1 MNVQEYLENHI
12 ATSKEIQKNCD
23 LSARQVLLAIKKLGH
38 KIIKIQN
45 GRSPKYALTK
55 QAFEA
60 GDSIHI
66 WEVDNFGK
74 HSCIATLRPLSAG
87 GFIVEKYTGMPAV
100 FLGEQGN
107 GFYSDLPYFLTDMA
121 PKGFLGKKIAENLAN
136 ADTRFPFHLSEWK
149 NDHIGRY
156 LLANTESS
164 IGNLKFG
171 NNVNLNIRTHFERH
185 SRNQYLDIADE
196 IISGE
201 VILSSAGGEQ
211 QKFTTFCS
219 EINTHVLVK
228 FSPKGNSAN
237 ARRWKDILITE
248 HYAAKV
254 LNSSGI
260 VTAAET
266 YIFEQGGRL
275 FLESKRFD
283 RCEQHGRRSMLSLT
297 SIDAEFVGAGD
308 NWVRSVKGLFEQNL
322 LIQQDVF
329 NVEYLSLFAKLIY
342 NSDTHLGNISFETHN
357 DGFAL
362 LPIYD
367 MCSMAFAPKSNGE
380 ILPFTSKEPKM
391 DASDG
396 IPIDQLNI
404 MAQSFWLQVSKEQMI
419 SSEFRVYIKSNLIKT

>member
-1 MNVQEYLENHI
+1 MNVQEYLESHI
-12 ATSKEIQKNCD
+12 ATSNQIQKNCN
-23 LSARQVLLAIKKLGH
+23 LTARQVLLSIKKLGRS
-38 KIIKIQN
+38 IIKIAN

-55 QAFEA
+55 QAFDA

-74 HSCIATLRPLSAG
+74 HSCVATLRPLSAG
-87 GFIVEKYTGMPAV
+87 GFIVEKGIAMPSV

-121 PKGFLGKKIAENLAN
+121 PKGFLGKKIAENLSN
-136 ADTRFPFHLSEWK
+136 ADTRFPFHLSEWS
-149 NDHIGRY
+149 NEHIGRY

-171 NNVNLNIRTHFERH
+171 NNVNLKFRTHFEQH
-185 SRNQYLDIADE
+185 SRQHYLDIADD

-201 VILSSAGGEQ
+201 TILSSAGGEQ

-219 EINTHVLVK
+219 DINAHVLVK
-228 FSPKGNSAN
+228 FSPKGDNEN
-237 ARRWKDILITE
+237 AQRWKDILITE
-248 HYAAKV
+248 HYAAKL
-254 LNSSGI
+254 LNSSGV

-266 YIFEQGGRL
+266 HIFEQGGRL

-297 SIDAEFVGAGD
+297 SIDAEFVGTGD
-308 NWVRSVKGLFEQNL
+308 NWLGSAKGLFELNL
-322 LIQQDVF
+322 LSRQDLF
-329 NVEYLSLFAKLIY
+329 NVEYLSIFAQLIY

-357 DGFAL
+357 NGFAL

-380 ILPFTSKEPKM
+380 ILPFVAKEPKINATEGM
-391 DASDG
+391 PLDE
-396 IPIDQLNI
+396 LR
-404 MAQSFWLQVSKEQMI
+404 MLAQTFWLQVSNEKMI
-419 SSEFRVYIKSNLIKT
+419 SSGFKYFIEQK